1 MDGSRSKT
9 SALPLAATLAA
20 GGVVLAT
27 AGYFGYAA
35 YERARSRREAARLA
49 RPWLSKGAGIATV
62 DSTPAALAAL
72 TSSSSSSSSSSSCSS
87 STSTLVVADLSNKGL
102 RSFNLA
108 ELAGVTSADL
118 AGNEGL
124 DLAAS
129 SPSSPAPPSGIPRAP
144 SPRHLSLSALRSLGL
159 SRCGLT
165 SVPRGLAGACPNL
178 SDLDLSH
185 NELSGALGGGTGDSP
200 AFPRSLLRLNAQGNR
215 GLTSVAGDA
224 LAPLSGLVLLG
235 LKSCSLES
243 LPGPALGKLTRLREL
258 YLTDNRLRRLPREV
272 GRCTALVKLQASFNE
287 LETLPVAELAGLP
300 RLEMLRAAACRIS
313 SLPGLDELA
322 VAASTST
329 STPRD
334 KGRRKEGGGNDRG
347 AFRSLCWLS
356 LAGNPVFDSC
366 VPPPRDEAA
375 RVFSLEVVLGEE
387 GSRKGEEL
395 GSGASGDVVAVR
407 FDAAGGKGGG
417 KSKSKSK
424 GKKEGEGAGEA
435 VPTLAF
441 KRFRGDA
448 GPDGRAVD
456 EVSVARAVSHG
467 ALAST
472 VGTVVVAA
480 DAAAAVCEGKKSK
493 GGGGGAAAVAA
504 PAAAAADVVASSTT
518 STDLSPS
525 SSSSPCSLS
534 SLPSGLLL
542 ELIEG
547 KPLAD
552 KPRGDPLLRCT
563 WPAPSSLS
571 SSSSSAAAAAAA
583 AASTP
588 PNSAS
593 PSKNSTSSS
602 SSTRLSPA
610 HALVAAARLAS
621 ALAHLH
627 DDLGCAHGDF
637 YAHNVLCDRAT
648 GKATLVDFGAAFF
661 YRRRRGENAGAGGRG
676 EGEHG
681 RLPSSSSSS
690 AFEAFE
696 QRAFGIF
703 LRELAEHGIEE
714 EEDGGEETGG
724 EGGTR
729 SGTGTRTG
737 LLAAKARR
745 ALERAA
751 AAAADAPLSERP
763 GFSALA
769 TELAVAA
776 REECGY
782 EGEDLCVS

>member
-1 MDGSRSKT
+1 MKNITKNSKKMASRRPTSSSSPT
-9 SALPLAATLAA
+9 SSALPLAATLAA

-35 YERARSRREAARLA
+35 YERARSRREEAERLA
-49 RPWLSKGAGIATV
+49 RPWLSKKKGGIVVTTV
-62 DSTPAALAAL
+62 DSAAAALAAL
-72 TSSSSSSSSSSSCSS
+72 TSSSCS
-87 STSTLVVADLSNKGL
+87 STSCTLVVADLSNKGM
-102 RSFNLA
+102 RSFRLA
-108 ELAGVTSADL
+108 ELAGVTSVDL
-118 AGNEGL
+118 SGNDEL
-124 DLAAS
+124 DLVIIS
-129 SPSSPAPPSGIPRAP
+129 SPSPPQPPPALLLLPRAP
-144 SPRHLSLSALRSLGL
+144 PPLKRFSLSSLRSLNL

-165 SVPRGLAGACPNL
+165 AVPRGLARACPNL

-185 NELSGALGGGTGDSP
+185 NELRGALGGGQKEEATKGGGKGQGEGEGDDGSLV
-200 AFPRSLLRLNAQGNR
+200 FPRSLLRLNAQGNR
-215 GLTSVAGDA
+215 GLTSVAAEA

-243 LPGPALGKLTRLREL
+243 LPGPALGRLTRLREL
-258 YLTDNRLRRLPREV
+258 YLTDNRLRRLPREI
-272 GRCTALVKLQASFNE
+272 GACAALVKLQASFNE
-287 LETLPVAELAGLP
+287 LETLPLEELAGLP

-313 SLPGLDELA
+313 SLPGLEELA
-322 VAASTST
+322 VGASS
-329 STPRD
+329 SRD
-334 KGRRKEGGGNDRG
+334 ERKENKSKGNNNGG

-356 LAGNPVFDSC
+356 LAGNPLFDRC
-366 VPPPRDEAA
+366 VPPPREEAA
-375 RVFSLEVVLGEE
+375 RVFALDEVLGGGEEE
-387 GSRKGEEL
+387 GEGEEL

-407 FDAAGGKGGG
+407 FDPSAAASSREKARGV
-417 KSKSKSK
+417 S
-424 GKKEGEGAGEA
+424 ATA
-435 VPTLAF
+435 PPLLAF

-448 GPDGRAVD
+448 GPDGRAID

-525 SSSSPCSLS
+525 SSSSPCSRS

-563 WPAPSSLS
+563 WPPAP
-571 SSSSSAAAAAAA
+571 SSSSAASSAV
-583 AASTP
+583 ASA
-588 PNSAS
+588 PNSDS
-593 PSKNSTSSS
+593 DSQR
-602 SSTRLSPA
+602 RLSPA

-627 DDLGCAHGDF
+627 GDLGCAHGDF
-637 YAHNVLCDRAT
+637 YAHNVLSDRNT
-648 GKATLVDFGAAFF
+648 GRATLVDFGAAFF
-661 YRRRRGENAGAGGRG
+661 YRRRRRTAGA
-676 EGEHG
+676 EGEEEEEEEP
-681 RLPSSSSSS
+681 RPSSSSSS

-714 EEDGGEETGG
+714 EEGGKGGKGDEE
-724 EGGTR
+724 EV
-729 SGTGTRTG
+729 SK
-737 LLAAKARR
+737 KARR

-751 AAAADAPLSERP
+751 AAAADAPVGERP
-763 GFSALA
+763 GFSRLA
-769 TELAVAA
+769 RELAAAA
-776 REECGY
+776 RDECGY
-782 EGEDLCVS
+782 EGDDLLCVS